1 MRRFILHFSVM
12 MVSFVLGVAANAL
25 VHYDLAAI
33 NAHSFDNTKS
43 FTRPSSVT
51 LLAEEPRFNPA
62 INHCGLLVV
71 RVTDD
76 RGLYLNRQEI
86 GSLDDTRDLVTTLE
100 EIFRSRTE
108 AHASRDGLDL
118 NAAIGEDEQIEKTVF
133 IKAPRGMSYG
143 ELSDLLDVIKATG
156 ASPIGLVTE
165 LDGYPCLATYGD
177 ETSNTKRGL
186 FYRDDSLDACSS
198 VRVVCSVTLGI
209 GSGNARKS
217 VARNSFGDADAG

>member
-12 MVSFVLGVAANAL
+12 MASFVLGVAADAL
-25 VHYDLAAI
+25 VRHGSTAV
-33 NAHSFDNTKS
+33 NARWFNNAKS
-43 FTRPSSVT
+43 VSREPSIT
-51 LLAEEPRFNPA
+51 LLAEESQFNPA
-62 INHCGLLVV
+62 VNYCGLLVV

-76 RGLYLNRQEI
+76 RRLYLNQQEM
-86 GSLDDTRDLVTTLE
+86 GSLDDTIELVTRLE
-100 EIFRSRTE
+100 EIFIHRTE
-108 AHASRDGLDL
+108 THAYRDGLDL
-118 NAAIGEDEQIEKTVF
+118 NSAVPKDEQIEKTVL
-133 IKAPRGMSYG
+133 INAPRGMSYG
-143 ELSDLLDVIKATG
+143 ELSDLLDVIEETG

-209 GSGNARKS
+209 GSGNARNG
-217 VARNSFGDADAG
+217 VACNSFGDADAG